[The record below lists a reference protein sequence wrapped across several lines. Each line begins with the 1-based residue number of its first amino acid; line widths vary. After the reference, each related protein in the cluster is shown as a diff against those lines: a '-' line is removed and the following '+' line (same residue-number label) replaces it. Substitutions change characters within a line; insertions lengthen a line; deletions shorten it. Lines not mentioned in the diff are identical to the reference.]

1 MGRKT
6 ANPVKPTGEKPV
18 LKRMGAYWQLYVMLL
33 IPVILTVIYKY
44 IPMYGI
50 QIAFR
55 DYKASRGMFGS
66 EWVGLKWFERFFS
79 SPNCVRMIKNTV
91 LLSFYGLLW
100 SFPIPI
106 ILALMINQLRFNK
119 FKRTVQTILY
129 APHFISIMVVCGM
142 LRVFLSPSGGLI
154 NLIAGTHIDFLS
166 EASAFRTIYI
176 ASGIW
181 QDAGWGI
188 IVYMATL
195 ANIDASHYEAA
206 RIDGA
211 SMFQRIRFIDL
222 PELVPQ
228 IVLMLIMS
236 ASSLMNVGFEKVF
249 LLQTDLNKATSDVI
263 AVYVYQQGIENAKYS
278 YSTAVGL
285 FNTVV
290 NVVLLIVVNKIT
302 SKISED
308 VSFV

>member
-1 MGRKT
+1 MKNQKSAVALQGR
-6 ANPVKPTGEKPV
+6 P
-18 LKRMGAYWQLYVMLL
+18 LKKRLLDNWQLYAMLL
-33 IPVILTVIYKY
+33 IPIVLTIIYKY
-44 IPMYGI
+44 LPMYGI

-79 SPNCVRMIKNTV
+79 APTCVRMLKNTI
-91 LLSFYGLLW
+91 LLSFYSLLW

-106 ILALMINQLRFNK
+106 ILALMLNQVRFQR
-119 FKRTVQTILY
+119 FKRTTQTVLY
-129 APHFISIMVVCGM
+129 APHFISTVVICGM
-142 LRVFLSPSGGLI
+142 IRIFLSPSGGLI
-154 NLIAGTHIDFLS
+154 NLLLGSSVDFLTES
-166 EASAFRTIYI
+166 SAFRTIYI

-195 ANIDASHYEAA
+195 SNVDTSLYEAA
-206 RIDGA
+206 KVDGA
-211 SMFQRIRFIDL
+211 SLFQRILHIDI
-222 PELVPQ
+222 PELRS
-228 IVLMLIMS
+228 IMVLNLIMS
-236 ASSLMNVGFEKVF
+236 AGGLMNVGFEKVW
-249 LLQTDLNKATSDVI
+249 LLQTDLNKDTSDVI

-285 FNTVV
+285 FNTAV
-290 NVVLLIVVNKIT
+290 NIVLLIAVNKIA

-308 VSFV
+308 TSFV

>member
-1 MGRKT
+1 MKNQKS
-6 ANPVKPTGEKPV
+6 AVVLHSKP
-18 LKRMGAYWQLYVMLL
+18 LKQRLLDNWQLYAMLL
-33 IPVILTVIYKY
+33 IPIVLTIVYKY
-44 IPMYGI
+44 LPMYGI

-79 SPNCVRMIKNTV
+79 APTCVRMLKNTI
-91 LLSFYGLLW
+91 LLSFYSLLW

-106 ILALMINQLRFNK
+106 ILALMLNQVRFQR
-119 FKRTVQTILY
+119 FKRTTQTVLY
-129 APHFISIMVVCGM
+129 APHFISTMVICGM
-142 LRVFLSPSGGLI
+142 IRIFLSPSGGLI
-154 NLIAGTHIDFLS
+154 NLLLGSSVDFLTES
-166 EASAFRTIYI
+166 SAFRTIYI

-195 ANIDASHYEAA
+195 SNVDTSLYEAA
-206 RIDGA
+206 KVDGA
-211 SMFQRIRFIDL
+211 SLFQRIWHIDI
-222 PELVPQ
+222 PELRS
-228 IVLMLIMS
+228 IMVLNLIMS
-236 ASSLMNVGFEKVF
+236 AGGLMNVGFEKVW

-285 FNTVV
+285 FNTAV
-290 NVVLLIVVNKIT
+290 NIILLIAVNKIAG
-302 SKISED
+302 KISED
-308 VSFV
+308 TSFV

>member
-1 MGRKT
+1 MKNQKSAVALQGR
-6 ANPVKPTGEKPV
+6 P
-18 LKRMGAYWQLYVMLL
+18 LKKRLLDNWQLYAMLL
-33 IPVILTVIYKY
+33 IPIVLTIIYKY
-44 IPMYGI
+44 LPMYGI

-79 SPNCVRMIKNTV
+79 APTCVRMLKNTI
-91 LLSFYGLLW
+91 LLSFYSLLW

-106 ILALMINQLRFNK
+106 ILALMLNQVRFQR
-119 FKRTVQTILY
+119 FKRTTQTVLY
-129 APHFISIMVVCGM
+129 APHFISTMVICGM
-142 LRVFLSPSGGLI
+142 IRIFLSPSGGLI
-154 NLIAGTHIDFLS
+154 NLLLGSSVDFLTES
-166 EASAFRTIYI
+166 SAFRTIYI

-195 ANIDASHYEAA
+195 SNVDTSLYEAA
-206 RIDGA
+206 KVDGA
-211 SMFQRIRFIDL
+211 SLFQRILHIDI
-222 PELVPQ
+222 PELRS
-228 IVLMLIMS
+228 IMVLNLIISAGGMMS
-236 ASSLMNVGFEKVF
+236 VGFEKVW

-285 FNTVV
+285 FNTAV
-290 NVVLLIVVNKIT
+290 NIVLLIAVNKIA

-308 VSFV
+308 TSFV